1 MDTSIDLVKGKVLN
15 VLILFSIPFL
25 FSNIFQQLYNMI
37 DTFIVGNTLDEG
49 ALAAIG
55 ACGAIYEL
63 LVGFAVGIGNGLSII
78 VAKYFGAGDEK
89 MVRRSVGAAII
100 IGIVVTVLLM
110 IFSMT
115 LLYPMLKLLN
125 TPADIID
132 EAYSYIGI
140 IGIFVGVMLAYNLLA
155 GFLKAIG
162 NSFMPLVFLI
172 ISTVINIVLDY
183 VFIAKMGMGIK
194 GAAIATVVAQLIS
207 AILCAVFIFK
217 RYRYILPKKDDLKTD
232 RQLYGELWAQG
243 LSMGFM
249 SSIVSIGTVILQ
261 YSINGLGKMIIAG
274 HTAAR
279 KIFAFSTLPITTLG
293 MSITTYV
300 SQNKGAGKKD
310 RILQG
315 VKYANIITTV
325 WSIIAAVILIPFSEM
340 LVRLLSGSDNVEVL
354 TNGANYLKF
363 NVLFYIPL
371 GILINM
377 RCALQGIEY
386 KVLPLISSIIELL
399 GKIVFT
405 FLLIPT
411 LNYTGVIICE
421 PVVWCLMAIQ
431 LTVSFYGNRYIGK
444 NL

>member
-1 MDTSIDLVKGKVLN
+1 MDTSIDLVKGKVLR

-37 DTFIVGNTLDEG
+37 DTFIVGNALDES

-89 MVRRSVGAAII
+89 MVRKSVGAAII
-100 IGIVVTVLLM
+100 IGLIVTVVLM
-110 IFSMT
+110 IFSVT
-115 LLYPMLKLLN
+115 LLYPMLNLLN

-172 ISTVINIVLDY
+172 ISTVINIILDY
-183 VFIAKMGMGIK
+183 IFIVNLGIGIK
-194 GAAIATVVAQLIS
+194 GAAIATVLAQLIS
-207 AILCAVFIFK
+207 AVLCGVFIYK
-217 RYRYILPKKDDLKTD
+217 KYRYILPDKEDMKVD

-249 SSIVSIGTVILQ
+249 SSIVSIGTVVLQ
-261 YSINGLGKMIIAG
+261 YSINGLGTMIIAG

-310 RILQG
+310 RILKG
-315 VKYANIITTV
+315 AKYANVMTTV
-325 WSIIAAVILIPFSEM
+325 WSIIAAVILIPFSEI
-340 LVRLLSGSDNVEVL
+340 LVRLLSGSENMEVL

-377 RCALQGIEY
+377 RCILQGIGY
-386 KVLPLISSIIELL
+386 KILPLISSIIELL
-399 GKIVFT
+399 GKVVFT
-405 FLLIPT
+405 FLLIPD

-431 LTVSFYGNRYIGK
+431 LTVSFYRNRYIRD
-444 NL
+444 